1 MKNKMTYRSKRKEYK
16 RITQKEEDLIIDS
29 FLTLKNNTVKEI
41 SIKTNL
47 TESVVS
53 RVISKHLENKFK
65 KT

>member
-1 MKNKMTYRSKRKEYK
+1 MTCHSKRKEYK
-16 RITQKEEDLIIDS
+16 RITQKEEDLIIDY

-53 RVISKHLENKFK
+53 RVIGKHLENKFK